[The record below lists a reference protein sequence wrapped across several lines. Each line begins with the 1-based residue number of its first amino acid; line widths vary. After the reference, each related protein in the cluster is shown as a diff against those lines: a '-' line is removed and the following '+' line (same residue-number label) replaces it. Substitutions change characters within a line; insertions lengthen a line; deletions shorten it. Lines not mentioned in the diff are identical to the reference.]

1 MVNENISKQIKTE
14 SKKKLIEEIDEVIK
28 DLDRLFFL

>member
-1 MVNENISKQIKTE
+1 MVNEDISKQIKTE
-14 SKKKLIEEIDEVIK
+14 SKKKIIEEIDEVVK